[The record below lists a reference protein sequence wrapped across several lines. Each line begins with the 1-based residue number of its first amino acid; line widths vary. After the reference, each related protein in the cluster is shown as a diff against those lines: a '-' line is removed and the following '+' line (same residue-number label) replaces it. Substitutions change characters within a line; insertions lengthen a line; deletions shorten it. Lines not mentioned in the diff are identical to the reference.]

1 MKKNIKI
8 DIIDSHDTDGD
19 IVDMEMSTFGT
30 LEVKG
35 DEYQITYTEHGSELE
50 GCVTNLKV
58 KDKCVTMTRTGA
70 YTSELIIEQ
79 DKRHNCHYATPFGDF
94 MMGVY
99 AKRVDSQMKNN
110 GGTLSFE
117 YTLDFNSDFASINQL
132 TINVKEI
139 PQCQN

>member
-8 DIIDSHDTDGD
+8 DIIDTHDTDGD
-19 IVDMEMSTFGT
+19 VLDMEMSTFGT
-30 LEVKG
+30 LEVLDDG
-35 DEYQITYTEHGSELE
+35 YQITYTEHGSELE
-50 GCVTNLKV
+50 GCITNLKV
-58 KDKCVTMTRTGA
+58 NGHCVTMTRTGA

-79 DKRHNCHYATPFGDF
+79 DKRHSCHYTTPYGDF
-94 MMGVY
+94 IMGVY
-99 AKRVDSQMKNN
+99 AKRVDSDMKNN

-117 YTLDFNSDFASINQL
+117 YTLDFNSDFASKNQL

>member
-8 DIIDSHDTDGD
+8 DILDCHDNDGD
-19 IVDMEMSTFGT
+19 VLDMEMSTFGT
-30 LEVKG
+30 LECMD

-50 GCVTNLKV
+50 GCVTSLKV
-58 KDKCVTMTRTGA
+58 KGTCVTMTRTGQ

-79 DKRHNCHYATPFGDF
+79 DKRHNCHYSTPFGDF

-99 AKRVDSQMKNN
+99 AKKVESDMRKD

-117 YTLDFNSDFASINQL
+117 YTIDFNADFASKNQL
-132 TINVKEI
+132 TINFKEI
-139 PQCQN
+139 PQCQS